1 MWQKQSLGKILP
13 IIRILKG
20 ILLDRDVF
28 DFVEMVNRKLME
40 EKRIK
45 MIERLSYQEIKER
58 YPNQWV
64 GLTDVEFESDDV
76 TVKSAVIKVTGKTA
90 EELGIMTL
98 NKEIQMPYYTTP
110 DNVFQM
116 GAVSW

>member
-1 MWQKQSLGKILP
+1 MNN
-13 IIRILKG
+13 
-20 ILLDRDVF
+20 
-28 DFVEMVNRKLME
+28 MA
-40 EKRIK
+40 KRMTNHEI
-45 MIERLSYQEIKER
+45 QEN

-64 GLTDVEFESDDV
+64 GLIDVEFESDAV
-76 TVKSAVIKVTGKTA
+76 TVKSAVVKITGKTA
-90 EELGIMTL
+90 SELGAMTL